1 MGLWQR
7 AMLALATNEP
17 LGHVAQGRAILA
29 GLSKRFVGGNDLAEA
44 VETAHRLKESDRL
57 ASLFFLGEYISDE
70 RVVARTVK
78 EYEAAAPALA
88 AAGLDVHLSVDPT
101 AIGSLLGGYLWRD
114 NALRV
119 ARAVA
124 AAGNGL
130 PTDRVFMMLDMEDSS
145 VTDATISMYE
155 ELRAAGLPA
164 AVTLQAYLH
173 RYEQQI
179 RRCVV
184 PGGRIRLV
192 KGALAEPAEKAA
204 TSRDEIDRRFRVATE
219 LMLAPAARESGF
231 YPIFATHDVSMIRH
245 IRATARR
252 NGWESG
258 TYEFEML
265 YGVRPRLQERLATV
279 ERLRLYVPFGEA
291 WWPYAVRRVGENPR
305 NVALLARSLFGRQ

>member
-7 AMLALATNEP
+7 AMIALATNEP
-17 LGHVAQGRAILA
+17 LGRVAQGRGILA
-29 GLSKRFVGGNDLAEA
+29 AMSKRFAGGIDVAEA
-44 VETAHRLKESDRL
+44 VETASGLKDSGRL
-57 ASLFFLGEYISDE
+57 ASLFFLGEYVSDE
-70 RVVARTVK
+70 RVVARIVK

-88 AAGLDVHLSVDPT
+88 AAGLDVHLSLDPT

-114 NALRV
+114 NALRI

-124 AAGNGL
+124 AAGKDY
-130 PTDRVFMMLDMEDSS
+130 PADRVFVMLDMEDSS

-155 ELRAAGLPA
+155 ELLVAGLPA

-173 RYEQQI
+173 RYEQHI

-192 KGALAEPAEKAA
+192 KGALAEPAERAA
-204 TSRDEIDRRFRVATE
+204 TTRDEIDRRFRVATE

-231 YPIFATHDVSMIRH
+231 YPIFATHDVAMIRH
-245 IRATARR
+245 VRSTARR

-265 YGVRPRLQERLATV
+265 YGVRPRLQVRLAAV

-291 WWPYAVRRVGENPR
+291 WWPYAIRRVGENPR
-305 NVALLARSLFGRQ
+305 NVALLARALVGRR

>member
-7 AMLALATNEP
+7 AMIALATNEP
-17 LGHVAQGRAILA
+17 LGHVAQGRAVLA
-29 GLSKRFVGGNDLAEA
+29 GLSQRFVGGNDLAGA
-44 VETAHRLKESDRL
+44 VETARGLKESDRL
-57 ASLFFLGEYISDE
+57 ASLFFLGEYVLDE
-70 RVVARTVK
+70 RVVARTVQ

-88 AAGLDVHLSVDPT
+88 AAGLDVHVSVDPT
-101 AIGSLLGGYLWRD
+101 AIGSLLGGYIWRD
-114 NALRV
+114 NALRI

-124 AAGNGL
+124 SAGGDL
-130 PTDRVFMMLDMEDSS
+130 PADRVFMMLDMEDSS

-155 ELRAAGLPA
+155 ELRAASLPA
-164 AVTLQAYLH
+164 AATLQAYLH
-173 RYEQQI
+173 RYEQHI

-204 TSRDEIDRRFRVATE
+204 TSRDEIDRRFRVGTE

-252 NGWESG
+252 NGWEPG

-265 YGVRPRLQERLATV
+265 YGVRPRLQERLAPV

-305 NVALLARSLFGRQ
+305 NVALLARALFGSK

>member
-7 AMLALATNEP
+7 AMIALATNEP
-17 LGHVAQGRAILA
+17 LGHLAQGRSVLS
-29 GLSKRFVGGNDLAEA
+29 GMSKRFVGGNDVAEA
-44 VETAHRLKESDRL
+44 VETARSLKELDRL
-57 ASLFFLGEYISDE
+57 ASLFFLGEYVSDE

-88 AAGLDVHLSVDPT
+88 AAGLDVHVSVDPT
-101 AIGSLLGGYLWRD
+101 AIGSLLGGYVWRD
-114 NALRV
+114 NALRI

-124 AAGNGL
+124 AAGKDY
-130 PTDRVFMMLDMEDSS
+130 PSDRVVLMLDMEDSS
-145 VTDATISMYE
+145 VTEATISMYE

-173 RYEQQI
+173 RYQQHV

-219 LMLAPAARESGF
+219 LMLMPASRESGF
-231 YPIFATHDVSMIRH
+231 YPIFATHDVAMIRH
-245 IRATARR
+245 IRAVARL
-252 NGWESG
+252 NGWEPG
-258 TYEFEML
+258 AYEFEML
-265 YGVRPRLQERLATV
+265 YGVRPRLQERLAAV
-279 ERLRLYVPFGEA
+279 ERLRLYVPFGQA

-305 NVALLARSLFGRQ
+305 NMALLARALFGGR